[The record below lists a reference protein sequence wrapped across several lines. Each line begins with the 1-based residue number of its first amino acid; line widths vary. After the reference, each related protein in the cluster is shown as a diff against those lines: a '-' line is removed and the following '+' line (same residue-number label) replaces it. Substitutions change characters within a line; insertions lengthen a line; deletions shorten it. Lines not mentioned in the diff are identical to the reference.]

1 MTAHYSLHAVFT
13 GILVLAGATISMGQ
27 QAGATNQQ
35 EKAKKTPV
43 TQGTPSLGKLAY
55 KDYCSACHGA
65 TGKGDGPVA
74 DEFKTP
80 PPDLTML
87 AKNNNGE
94 FPTQHFL
101 AVLHFGAGGHAHA
114 HGTSD
119 MPIWGPLFHGPGKDL
134 IRIRNLEAYVESI
147 QEK

>member
-1 MTAHYSLHAVFT
+1 MTA
-13 GILVLAGATISMGQ
+13 
-27 QAGATNQQ
+27 
-35 EKAKKTPV
+35 
-43 TQGTPSLGKLAY
+43 GKLAY
-55 KDYCSACHGA
+55 RDYCSACHGG

-80 PPDLTML
+80 PPDLTMM

-94 FPTQHFL
+94 FPTHHFL
-101 AVLHFGAGGHAHA
+101 AVLHFGVGGHA

-119 MPIWGPLFHGPGKDL
+119 MPVWGPLFHGPGKDL
-134 IRIRNLEAYVESI
+134 VQIKNLEAYVESI

>member
-1 MTAHYSLHAVFT
+1 MTAYYSLHVVFT
-13 GILVLAGATISMGQ
+13 GILFVASATISMGQ
-27 QAGATNQQ
+27 EAGATNQQ
-35 EKAKKTPV
+35 KKANNTPI
-43 TQGTPSLGKLAY
+43 TQGIPSLGKLAY

-74 DEFKTP
+74 DELKTP
-80 PPDLTML
+80 PPDLTMM

-94 FPTQHFL
+94 FPTKHFL
-101 AVLHFGAGGHAHA
+101 AVLHFGVAGHA

-119 MPIWGPLFHGPGKDL
+119 MPVWGPLFHGPGKDL

>member
-1 MTAHYSLHAVFT
+1 MFHSRV
-13 GILVLAGATISMGQ
+13 
-27 QAGATNQQ
+27 
-35 EKAKKTPV
+35 
-43 TQGTPSLGKLAY
+43 GKLAY
-55 KDYCSACHGA
+55 KDYCSACHGV

-74 DEFKTP
+74 DELKTP

-101 AVLHFGAGGHAHA
+101 SVLHFGVGGRA

-119 MPIWGPLFHGPGKDL
+119 MPVWGPLFHGPGKDL